1 MLGHLTS
8 PGTAW
13 PGSAGWWEVAGP
25 FERCPVPCPALSLSL
40 WSPQLSTLT
49 RPETSTLRGQCSV
62 LAVFNGNL
70 PRPEKSFRGHPWT
83 SGSMLGPQDTAAE
96 RQSRAETEWGLSTSR
111 GGEGEGGRKRKRGGK
126 ERREEE
132 RKGGVRKEREEGWGG
147 TRQSRLLSLGRC
159 PSLLVEGPRVD
170 VPVELLRCHP
180 GEPLARSELTPKDRA
195 TSPEHC
201 GPTTRPNHWPT

>member
-126 ERREEE
+126 ERR
-132 RKGGVRKEREEGWGG
+132 GEEGRGEEGKRRRVGRDETVSPPVPWEVPSPACGG
-147 TRQSRLLSLGRC
+147 TQGGCACGVASVPSRGAVGKVRTNPKGQSHQ
-159 PSLLVEGPRVD
+159 P
-170 VPVELLRCHP
+170 
-180 GEPLARSELTPKDRA
+180 
-195 TSPEHC
+195 
-201 GPTTRPNHWPT
+201 